1 MRAPDFWAS
10 PVTGG
15 EAAAGPGGLLPSLLP
30 PLLSPLGWAYG
41 AGVRLRLAL
50 ARPAQASLPVVCVGN
65 LVAGGAGKTPV
76 ALALGEWFQA
86 HGRNPHFLSRG
97 YGGSLPGPVRVN
109 AERHHCRQ
117 TGDEALLLSRTAP
130 TWVSRDRPAG
140 ARAAAL
146 AGADM
151 VIMDDGF
158 QNPSLAKDLS
168 LVVVDGEYGIG
179 NGRLLPAGPLR
190 ESVAGALSR
199 ADAVVVL
206 GEDGSGIGAGIRTAI
221 ETAGIGAGI
230 ENAGDR
236 MPVLKAR
243 LAPGDDG
250 EEWRGRK
257 VLAFAGIGRPEKFF
271 RSLRE
276 AGAEVVAAHAFPD
289 HYPYGEDEAAA
300 LIEAA
305 EAAGAE
311 PVTTAK
317 DAERL
322 SVVMRDRVRVFAVRV
337 QWEDEAA
344 LARVL
349 SPTAE
354 KAAEKKAGNEEEAHV

>member
-1 MRAPDFWAS
+1 MHAPDFWAGGKAQ
-10 PVTGG
+10 TGP
-15 EAAAGPGGLLPSLLP
+15 AALFSL
-30 PLLSPLGWAYG
+30 LLSPLGWAYG

-50 ARPAQASLPVVCVGN
+50 ARPARANLPVVCVGN

-76 ALALGEWFQA
+76 ALALGQWFQA
-86 HGRNPHFLSRG
+86 HGCNPHFLSRG

-109 AERHHCRQ
+109 NEHHHCRQ

-130 TWVSRDRPAG
+130 SWVSSDRPAG
-140 ARAAAL
+140 AREAAL

-158 QNPSLAKDLS
+158 QSPSLAKNLS
-168 LVVVDGEYGIG
+168 LLVVDGEYGIG
-179 NGRLLPAGPLR
+179 NGRLIPAGPLR

-206 GEDGSGIGAGIRTAI
+206 GED
-221 ETAGIGAGI
+221 TAGIGAAI
-230 ENAGDR
+230 ETTAIGNTGER
-236 MPVLKAR
+236 IPVLKAR
-243 LAPGDDG
+243 LVPEDDG
-250 EEWRGRK
+250 TGWQGRK

-271 RSLRE
+271 NSLRE
-276 AGAEVVAAHAFPD
+276 AGAELVAAHAFPD
-289 HYPYGEDEAAA
+289 HYPYGEDDAAA

-322 SVVMRDRVRVFAVRV
+322 PVDMLNRVWVFAVRV
-337 QWEDEAA
+337 QWQDAEA
-344 LARVL
+344 LARL
-349 SPTAE
+349 FSPLAE
-354 KAAEKKAGNEEEAHV
+354 KVAEREAGSDEGTRV